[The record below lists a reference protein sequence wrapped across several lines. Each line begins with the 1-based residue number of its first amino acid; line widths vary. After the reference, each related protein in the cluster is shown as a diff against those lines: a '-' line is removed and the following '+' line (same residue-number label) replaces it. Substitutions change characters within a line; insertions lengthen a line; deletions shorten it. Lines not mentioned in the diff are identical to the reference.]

1 MAVTGRSAAVAGGDE
16 GGKSRCC
23 RGERRPASPRVWP
36 PSKRRKVM
44 SSSSPPPRPP
54 PPPASS
60 ERILYRMGIMWVGS
74 EGEAPEPKVNLA
86 GESSSGPGD
95 AKGSVVERT
104 AAVIRNAKGM
114 FPAAPATVLYRNQF
128 IDLWMCGR
136 ALEKPW
142 DEKWRQIPL
151 VLHDLDLAEA
161 VQIKLPPAEETEDLS
176 DRISRVLKNHP
187 GPIDG
192 LDVLSAKDVQEVVLL
207 NRTRP
212 TEAEFPLHRLRS
224 RSLRILALSFF
235 ALDWCCCDD
244 NDDLSSLQQLHL
256 AGCRFSGRALSA
268 VVCKLPRLSS
278 LTIGGCELTAG
289 CGPQGLTID
298 SRSLTRLHFWKC
310 SASALTIADAPAL
323 LVLFA
328 GITPAPAAGR
338 AAAAVF
344 IDLRSAPALQEL
356 RQLDLHCHTL
366 RISSRATVKV
376 GRRRVL
382 SLPYMDTLDVGIQDC
397 VPRQAPL
404 LVDVLCNLPQLRKL
418 ILWRVDDLCA
428 RGDDEAKAWSLQFL
442 PPCITQSLE
451 LLTVKCYR
459 GGAGEIALIRRV
471 LATGTRLARVTLRP
485 HRTVPL
491 GSAAAAFDGCPVASK
506 ECKLLVR
513 HENSC

>member
-1 MAVTGRSAAVAGGDE
+1 MAVTDRSAAVAGGDE

-23 RGERRPASPRVWP
+23 RGERRSASPRVSP
-36 PSKRRKVM
+36 PSKRRK
-44 SSSSPPPRPP
+44 
-54 PPPASS
+54 
-60 ERILYRMGIMWVGS
+60 VGS

-86 GESSSGPGD
+86 AESSSGPGD
-95 AKGSVVERT
+95 AKVMAKSLLHERQQGWVVERT
-104 AAVIRNAKGM
+104 AEFIHNAKGM

-161 VQIKLPPAEETEDLS
+161 VNIKLPQAEETEDLS
-176 DRISRVLKNHP
+176 DRISKILKNHP
-187 GPIDG
+187 GPIDSIRLDHTACPG
-192 LDVLSAKDVQEVVLL
+192 EGRLGEWVDVLSAKDVQEVVLL

-212 TEAEFPLHRLRS
+212 TDAEFPLHRLRS

-235 ALDWCCCDD
+235 ALDWCGCDE

-268 VVCKLPRLSS
+268 VVCKLPRLII

-298 SRSLTRLHFWKC
+298 SKSLTRLHFWKS
-310 SASALTIADAPAL
+310 SASALMIADAPAL
-323 LVLFA
+323 LVLFV

-338 AAAAVF
+338 AAAAAVF

-356 RQLDLHCHTL
+356 RQLDLHCHAL

-382 SLPYMDTLDVGIQDC
+382 SLPYMDTLEVSIQVC
-397 VPRQAPL
+397 VPRQAPVV
-404 LVDVLCNLPQLRKL
+404 VDVLCNLPHLRKL
-418 ILWRVDDLCA
+418 ILRRVDDLCA
-428 RGDDEAKAWSLQFL
+428 RGDDEAEAWSLPFL

-471 LATGTRLARVTLRP
+471 LATGTRLAQVKLRL
-485 HRTVPL
+485 HRREPL
-491 GSAAAAFDGCPVASK
+491 GSAAAAFDGCPVASH
-506 ECKLLVR
+506 ECKLVVW
-513 HENSC
+513 HEN

>member
-1 MAVTGRSAAVAGGDE
+1 MAVTDRSAAVAGGDE
-16 GGKSRCC
+16 GLESRCC
-23 RGERRPASPRVWP
+23 RGERRSASPRVSP
-36 PSKRRKVM
+36 PSKRRK
-44 SSSSPPPRPP
+44 
-54 PPPASS
+54 
-60 ERILYRMGIMWVGS
+60 VGS

-86 GESSSGPGD
+86 GESSSRPGD
-95 AKGSVVERT
+95 AKVMVKSLLHERQQGSVVERT
-104 AAVIRNAKGM
+104 AEVIHNAKGM

-161 VQIKLPPAEETEDLS
+161 VRINLPQAEETEDLS
-176 DRISRVLKNHP
+176 DRISKILKNHP
-187 GPIDG
+187 GPIDSIRLDHTACPG
-192 LDVLSAKDVQEVVLL
+192 EGRLGEWVDVLSAKDVQEVVLL

-212 TEAEFPLHRLRS
+212 TDAEFPLHRLRS

-235 ALDWCCCDD
+235 ALDWCCYDD

-268 VVCKLPRLSS
+268 LVCKLPRLIS

-298 SRSLTRLHFWKC
+298 SKSLTWLHFWNC
-310 SASALTIADAPAL
+310 SASALTIAEAPAL
-323 LVLFA
+323 LVLVA

-338 AAAAVF
+338 AAAAAVF

-356 RQLDLHCHTL
+356 RQLDLHCHAL
-366 RISSRATVKV
+366 RI
-376 GRRRVL
+376 L
-382 SLPYMDTLDVGIQDC
+382 SLPYMDSLDVGIQVC

-404 LVDVLCNLPQLRKL
+404 LADVLCNLPQLRKL
-418 ILWRVDDLCA
+418 ILRRVDDLCA
-428 RGDDEAKAWSLQFL
+428 RGDDEARAWSLPFL

-451 LLTVKCYR
+451 LLTIKCYR
-459 GGAGEIALIRRV
+459 GGAGEIAFIRRV
-471 LATGTRLARVTLRP
+471 LATGTRLALVTLSSR
-485 HRTVPL
+485 RTEPL
-491 GSAAAAFDGCPVASK
+491 GSVAAAFAGCPIASQ
-506 ECKLLVR
+506 ECKLVVQ
-513 HENSC
+513 HEN